1 LVQFPGAKNSGFK
14 YQAIFSFNHKAI
26 KDFFLMIGPRIISS
40 SSVQF
45 SFIIITLIASGIGEG
60 AISVFNLSN
69 NLRYLPIG
77 VIGIPFA
84 TAAFP
89 ALSKLWTAKRKEEF
103 RERFRMVFSSVL
115 YFSFPVGAL
124 MFLLRKPIVSIV
136 FQTGAFKG
144 TAVEITAACLGL
156 YFLST
161 AAQCLAPIILRGF
174 FSLKDSLTPALISFF
189 FMLVNCF
196 SLLFFRLTFL
206 LFQKVF
212 LLRFLKAFLDLPI

>member
-1 LVQFPGAKNSGFK
+1 
-14 YQAIFSFNHKAI
+14 
-26 KDFFLMIGPRIISS
+26 
-40 SSVQF
+40 
-45 SFIIITLIASGIGEG
+45 
-60 AISVFNLSN
+60 
-69 NLRYLPIG
+69 
-77 VIGIPFA
+77 
-84 TAAFP
+84 
-89 ALSKLWTAKRKEEF
+89 
-103 RERFRMVFSSVL
+103 MVFSSVL

-189 FMLVNCF
+189 FMLVNVFLCF
-196 SLLFFRLTFL
+196 FSSTFL

>member
-1 LVQFPGAKNSGFK
+1 
-14 YQAIFSFNHKAI
+14 
-26 KDFFLMIGPRIISS
+26 MIGPRIISS